1 MAPGKWASQRWCAS
15 SPGSRAGPLVTVDFE
30 RNPELRQAFTVRD
43 PARILSTLALLT
55 GQIIAPGTHL
65 LFLDEVQ
72 AAPEALAALRY
83 FYEETPELHV
93 VAAGSLVEF
102 ALADTRFSMPVGR
115 IEYLHLGP
123 LAFEDFLDAM
133 GRPELSAHLR
143 AVSLSDLKDA
153 FPDAV
158 HQRYLDLLPEYW
170 IVGGLPEASS

>member
-1 MAPGKWASQRWCAS
+1 MPEVMLKRREIAYLEEWAARR
-15 SPGSRAGPLVTVDFE
+15 GRKPLVI
-30 RNPELRQAFTVRD
+30 RGARQVGKSTLVREF
-43 PARILSTLALLT
+43 ARI
-55 GQIIAPGTHL
+55 
-65 LFLDEVQ
+65 
-72 AAPEALAALRY
+72 
-83 FYEETPELHV
+83 
-93 VAAGSLVEF
+93 AGRPL
-102 ALADTRFSMPVGR
+102 GR